1 MSVVKLKDGS
11 NETVFTLKDVLEV
24 IEAHMGYD
32 FMRVVDD
39 CFDQYDEIVAG
50 LEQQIEEMQGQQ
62 GQQEEPDEQDL

>member
-11 NETVFTLKDVLEV
+11 TETVFTLNDVLEV

-32 FMRVVDD
+32 FMRIVDD

-62 GQQEEPDEQDL
+62 EEPDERDV